1 MSSFSAV
8 QVLVLS
14 SVVSL
19 ESFFSRNENQRNQ
32 EHLHVLVQSKFVVVP
47 VGSSFDRSYEQ
58 RLCGVFGHPS
68 RNSNGNS
75 GV

>member
-14 SVVSL
+14 SVVLL
-19 ESFFSRNENQRNQ
+19 ESFSRNENQRNQ

-47 VGSSFDRSYEQ
+47 VGSRFDRSYEQ